1 MGPAFYV
8 LAILGCG
15 EGETVCQQITTAGSS
30 YESVDA
36 CNQASEGA
44 LMNHIDAAFPV
55 VVAQCRRADSPA
67 AGEVWADEVE
77 RPGPEDVQGKPRVQ
91 RARYVDPRR
100 LRS

>member
-15 EGETVCQQITTAGSS
+15 EGETACQQITTAGSS

-44 LMNHIDAAFPV
+44 LMNHVDAAFPV
-55 VVAQCRRADSPA
+55 VVAQCQRADTQA
-67 AGEVWADEVE
+67 AGKVWADEVE
-77 RPGPEDVQGKPRVQ
+77 RPGPEDVQGKPRIQ
-91 RARYVDPRR
+91 RARYLDPRR

>member
-15 EGETVCQQITTAGSS
+15 EGETACQQITTAGSS

-44 LMNHIDAAFPV
+44 LMNHVDAAFPV
-55 VVAQCRRADSPA
+55 VVAQCQRADTPA
-67 AGEVWADEVE
+67 AGKVWADEVE
-77 RPGPEDVQGKPRVQ
+77 RPGPEDVKGKPRIQ
-91 RARYVDPRR
+91 RARYLDPRR